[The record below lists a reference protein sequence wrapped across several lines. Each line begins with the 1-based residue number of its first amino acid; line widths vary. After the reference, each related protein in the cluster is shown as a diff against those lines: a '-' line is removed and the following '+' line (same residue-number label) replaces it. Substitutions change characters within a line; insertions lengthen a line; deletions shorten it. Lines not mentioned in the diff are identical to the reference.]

1 MSSKNTPNPG
11 KRHVTLIHLTMG
23 FLFLVVL
30 ISLGCAEKNA
40 HTPPEEILTYS
51 IPGFEN
57 ETREHAHEIW
67 EKVKNT
73 PEIRSVTSEGAFSTL
88 ILMHPYS
95 AGIFDPSEAE
105 WVVIVSSDPRESEHI
120 KMVILRLDY
129 QTGELK
135 KSYKFIYP
143 VNSVTVSDCVSI
155 IKNSMVERP
164 DVSGVYFNV
173 ENLVIKGDYCIYS
186 YPATDFGGTLIINRN
201 AGRVVFYATT
211 VWDGTG
217 RLLIPSDR
225 T

>member
-1 MSSKNTPNPG
+1 MSNKNTPDPE
-11 KRHVTLIHLTMG
+11 KRSVTLFHLTMG
-23 FLFLVVL
+23 FLFLVIL
-30 ISLGCAEKNA
+30 LLAGCTEKTV
-40 HTPPEEILTYS
+40 HTPPEEIVTYS

-57 ETREHAHEIW
+57 ETKEHANEIW

-73 PEIRSVTSEGAFSTL
+73 PEIRSVTSEGAFSIL

-95 AGIFDPSEAE
+95 VGIFDPSKAE
-105 WVVIVSSDPRESEHI
+105 WIVIVSSVPRESEHI

-129 QTGELK
+129 QTEELK
-135 KSYKFIYP
+135 KRYKFIFP
-143 VNSVTVSDCVSI
+143 VKNVTVSDCVSI
-155 IKNSMVERP
+155 IKNSMAEMP
-164 DVSGVYFNV
+164 DGTGEHLNV